1 MLKKI
6 VIGSLLVVIVG
17 ALTIGAAA
25 LLNRPV
31 SAQTAENMTQ
41 SWQARGGSRNPG
53 RRGTESTPV
62 GPVTPPAEP
71 GTLEEGEVEAL
82 IEAINDEYKA
92 LSVYQKV
99 VDKFGAV
106 RPFTNIIKAEE
117 QHIAALETLFVRYGI
132 EIPENDWYGQVPE
145 FDSVAEACQAGVQA
159 EIDNAALYDELF
171 AAVDEP
177 DIIQVFTR
185 LRDASQ
191 NNHLPAFQRCAG

>member
-17 ALTIGAAA
+17 ALAIGTAA
-25 LLNRPV
+25 LLSRPV
-31 SAQTAENMTQ
+31 SAQTAENVTR
-41 SWQARGGSRNPG
+41 SWQARGGDRNPG
-53 RRGTESTPV
+53 SRGTERAPV
-62 GPVTPPAEP
+62 APVTPAAEP
-71 GTLEEGEVEAL
+71 GTLDEGEVEAL

-132 EIPENDWYGQVPE
+132 EIPENDWYDQVPE
-145 FDSVAEACQAGVQA
+145 FDSVAEACRAGVQA

-191 NNHLPAFQRCAG
+191 NNHLPTFQRCAG